1 MKIRM
6 FRILSG
12 VLFCVALDSSSWA
25 ASPVS
30 NLNVTSWAYQLQEID
45 VDQVVAADAFQL
57 IVIDYSADG
66 GMEGKFTPEQIG
78 RIRQS
83 GKKAIAYLSI
93 GEAESYRSYWNID
106 WESNPP
112 SWLGPENQNWLSN
125 YKVRFW
131 DPAWQN
137 VIFAYLDEIYDQG
150 FDGIYCD
157 IIDAYYY
164 WQEENP
170 EKPDADAL
178 MAQFIIDLREHL
190 SDRKDRE
197 FAIIIQNGETII
209 DEENVTDILR
219 GQLFD
224 AIDGIGVEDV
234 FFSGDQDDNNPYHP
248 ELERLPYLRE
258 FLENGKTVLSVE
270 YLTDP
275 SLIQTYLIE
284 AEKEGFVP
292 YVARRSLSQLSSK
305 PLKVSLS
312 ARLGI
317 VSEAGQLTIEIIGGS
332 GGEVWNVERSSN
344 LVDWELVGKVVL
356 EMNDGFASGV
366 LAGVALDGG
375 SSFFRATR

>member
-1 MKIRM
+1 M

-150 FDGIYCD
+150 FDGIY
-157 IIDAYYY
+157 Y
-164 WQEENP
+164 N
-170 EKPDADAL
+170 
-178 MAQFIIDLREHL
+178 
-190 SDRKDRE
+190 
-197 FAIIIQNGETII
+197 
-209 DEENVTDILR
+209 ILC
-219 GQLFD
+219 
-224 AIDGIGVEDV
+224 
-234 FFSGDQDDNNPYHP
+234 HP
-248 ELERLPYLRE
+248 E
-258 FLENGKTVLSVE
+258 N
-270 YLTDP
+270 
-275 SLIQTYLIE
+275 I
-284 AEKEGFVP
+284 
-292 YVARRSLSQLSSK
+292 
-305 PLKVSLS
+305 
-312 ARLGI
+312 
-317 VSEAGQLTIEIIGGS
+317 
-332 GGEVWNVERSSN
+332 
-344 LVDWELVGKVVL
+344 
-356 EMNDGFASGV
+356 
-366 LAGVALDGG
+366 
-375 SSFFRATR
+375 